1 MNLRTQHLLKL
12 HKLLKPAGDDGADTG
27 GGGGGAGDQVLDEGS
42 PAGNEDEEVDLGETG
57 EGEEEGEGEVDG
69 VVITIGDELATEAS
83 EDQARAPE
91 WVRDL
96 RKSNREKDRVIRELQ
111 AKISQAAPVPTAV
124 VLGVKPTL
132 ATCDYEETKYEAELT
147 AWHKRKDE
155 AEAQHRTQAAAEQ
168 RSKEAWQ
175 NKLADY
181 GKAKTALKVKDFED
195 AEDVAKEVFSV
206 TQQGIILDASD
217 NPAIVMYALGKNPKK
232 AKELAAIS
240 SFAKFSAAIGKLE
253 TQLKV
258 TPRKTAQTPERT
270 IRGGA
275 TGAAIDSALQKLM
288 DQADKTGDRTKVAQY
303 HRDYTRTAHLTHPSR
318 PQCRVVG
325 GQAASAIA

>member
-1 MNLRTQHLLKL
+1 VTESE
-12 HKLLKPAGDDGADTG
+12 GDGGESDDDDDDG
-27 GGGGGAGDQVLDEGS
+27 
-42 PAGNEDEEVDLGETG
+42 
-57 EGEEEGEGEVDG
+57 G
-69 VVITIGDELATEAS
+69 VVITIGDEPATKEA
-83 EDQARAPE
+83 EDQARAPD

-111 AKISQAAPVPTAV
+111 AKISQAAPAPIPV

-155 AEAQHRTQAAAEQ
+155 TEAQQRTQAAAEQ

-181 GKAKTALKVKDFED
+181 GKAKGALKVKDFED

-217 NPAIVMYALGKNPKK
+217 NPAVVMYALGKNPSK
-232 AKELAAIS
+232 ARELAAIS

-258 TPRKTAQTPERT
+258 TPRKLAPTPERT
-270 IRGGA
+270 VRGGA
-275 TGAAIDSALQKLM
+275 TGAAIDSTLAKLQAE
-288 DQADKTGDRTKVAQY
+288 ADRTGDRTKVAQY
-303 HRDYTRTAHLTHPSR
+303 HRNKT
-318 PQCRVVG
+318 
-325 GQAASAIA
+325 QAQRRA